1 MSRLLFGATIFL
13 SAFLLFLIQPLVGR
27 LLLPVLGGSAA
38 VWTACLV
45 FFQSALLGG
54 YVWAHVTSRLAP
66 LVGQAVHV
74 TALAVALAV
83 LPLSIGGLV
92 EPPPDAN
99 PTLWLLKTLALA

>member
-1 MSRLLFGATIFL
+1 MSSPRLYITLTLMPRLLFGATIFV

-54 YVWAHVTSRLAP
+54 YAWAHFTSRLTPAIG
-66 LVGQAVHV
+66 LAVHV
-74 TALAVALAV
+74 AALASA
-83 LPLSIGGLV
+83 
-92 EPPPDAN
+92 
-99 PTLWLLKTLALA
+99 WLALPMSCGRPG